1 MIKYDPMLNHDITCI
16 GAWQGWGSYMLH
28 ACTFDESPTEVG
40 GRAVDDGLDKCLG
53 PLLVGLI
60 HLH

>member
-1 MIKYDPMLNHDITCI
+1 
-16 GAWQGWGSYMLH
+16 MLH